1 MNEDIKIAQ
10 YVIET
15 EIKGLQALKSVFDSG
30 FVQAVETVLKCSGR
44 VIVTGMGKSGHV
56 SNKIAATLSST
67 GTPAFFIHPAEASHG
82 DLGMITGQ
90 DVVLALSN
98 SGETREL
105 SDIIAFAKRFNIPL
119 ISITQNKNSSLSKAA
134 DVSIVLPKEEEACPN
149 GLAPTTSSTMML
161 AFGDALAVTLLKRK
175 GFSKND
181 FKVFH
186 PGGKLGAKLMH
197 VKDLMHKGDQ
207 IPLVQEGT
215 LMSEAL
221 LEMTKKRFGC
231 VGIVNAQNRLTGI
244 ITDGDLRRTM
254 SPGLLNEKVE
264 NIMSKNPKT
273 IEEESLIESA
283 VSKMSGSITTLFIA
297 DDAKKILGIISIHDC
312 LLVGAV

>member
-15 EIKGLQALKSVFDSG
+15 EIKGLQALKSVFDNG

>member
-15 EIKGLQALKSVFDSG
+15 EIKGLQALKSVFDNG

-161 AFGDALAVTLLKRK
+161 VFGDALAVTLLKRK

>member
-15 EIKGLQALKSVFDSG
+15 EIKGLQALKSVFDNG
-30 FVQAVETVLKCSGR
+30 FVQAVETVLNCSGR

-161 AFGDALAVTLLKRK
+161 VFGDALAVTLLKRK